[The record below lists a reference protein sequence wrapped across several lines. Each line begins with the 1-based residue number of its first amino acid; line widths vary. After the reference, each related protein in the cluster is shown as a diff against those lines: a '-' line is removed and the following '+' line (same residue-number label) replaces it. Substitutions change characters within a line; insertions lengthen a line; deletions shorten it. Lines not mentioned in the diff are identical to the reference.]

1 MVTVYFDA
9 INEITVLVVVFF
21 ISSSTLVFDK
31 QLSLVIIGF
40 DLAWKIVKFSNYADI
55 AKNYRRATVYKL

>member
-1 MVTVYFDA
+1 MVTVYLDA
-9 INEITVLVVVFF
+9 INEITVSVVVFF

-40 DLAWKIVKFSNYADI
+40 DLAWEM
-55 AKNYRRATVYKL
+55 